1 MMAVLRKCHNLPNKD
16 STPWYRTGE
25 QERDLGLRRSQLER
39 ETKCSLT
46 WFCWT
51 KPPGDFKNGDS
62 QAITWSTSNR
72 HSSKKMKSFCSCPD
86 RRLLLTMKQCILQS
100 LTASTEIGGSQGFE
114 KFFLGINLRRKK
126 CQKCAYQ
133 RARES
138 IIMRHFL
145 KWMVWPESGVV
156 LCCYCKMFLLK
167 ATQGEGT
174 CFSSQEQATPIHS
187 TYVKAIDTQNR

>member
-114 KFFLGINLRRKK
+114 KFFSGINLRRKK
-126 CQKCAYQ
+126 MSKMCISKSERKHYNETFSKVNGLT
-133 RARES
+133 REWCPTLLPLQNVP
-138 IIMRHFL
+138 L
-145 KWMVWPESGVV
+145 KSNTRGRD
-156 LCCYCKMFLLK
+156 LL
-167 ATQGEGT
+167 
-174 CFSSQEQATPIHS
+174 
-187 TYVKAIDTQNR
+187 